1 MDSEHTWST
10 DFARGLLEGA
20 GYRSTIIP
28 ASAPFWSQLRIYT
41 PGKFVD
47 AKIANDRVRSA
58 DIRELLDNPSMIGQM
73 RVKQDAG
80 PEPEQEPKRVFSV
93 VRPKFGPKSKQGKD
107 ISSHVAAYQ

>member
-28 ASAPFWSQLRIYT
+28 RALRFGHSSVSIRR
-41 PGKFVD
+41 KFVD

-58 DIRELLDNPSMIGQM
+58 DIRELLDNPFNDWTNARQ
-73 RVKQDAG
+73 AG
-80 PEPEQEPKRVFSV
+80 CWARTGA
-93 VRPKFGPKSKQGKD
+93 R
-107 ISSHVAAYQ
+107 A